1 MARANNANK
10 SNKPSPASD
19 PAANGPKRTGPIFAA
34 KPASAGWS
42 GAINAELV
50 ANIAELRRVFDK
62 CSDFVIREFHASGM
76 NRDAVVA
83 YIDGLVKHEFIMD
96 NVLKPLIVYSHEGDA
111 DGIDSLE
118 KVNARALLASGTKLL
133 YTGDDALDALLHGDS
148 LLMIDGMA
156 GGISISVRG
165 WERRNISE
173 PQTETVV
180 FGPRE
185 GFTETIRVNTA
196 LLRRRIYTN
205 DLRMETMT
213 IGSRT
218 QTPVAI
224 SYLSEIADP
233 EIVEDVKRRL
243 SSVDVD
249 SIENSG
255 ALIEYIESE
264 PASLFETVSYTEKP
278 DVVAAQLLEGRVAIL
293 VDGSP
298 FALIVPTLFVEC
310 FQTAEDYS
318 VRTYYATFLRIIRL
332 IAFFVSLIAPA
343 AYVAL
348 ASRHQELIPN
358 ALLFTMAASSEGLPF
373 PSFIETALMLVIF
386 EILKE
391 AGIRLPKPVG
401 QAISIVGALV
411 MGQAAIQAGLVGAP
425 VVIVIALTAVASF
438 AIPMLSNTLTLLR
451 WFMLVMAEVFGGYG
465 ITLGLLA
472 IFVHLA
478 SLKSFGVLYMN
489 PIAPIR
495 VSDLKDA
502 LIRAPLWSMKYRPVS
517 LHPLDSARQN
527 SRKPDFEKNE

>member
-10 SNKPSPASD
+10 SNSASVPTMND
-19 PAANGPKRTGPIFAA
+19 QTHTAPIFAA
-34 KPASAGWS
+34 KPANVGWS
-42 GAINAELV
+42 GAINAELT
-50 ANIAELRRVFDK
+50 ANVAELKRVFDK

-76 NRDAVVA
+76 NRGAVVA
-83 YIDGLVKHEFIMD
+83 FIDGLIRHDFIMD
-96 NVLKPLIVYSHEGDA
+96 NVLKPLIVYSREGDA
-111 DGIDSLE
+111 GDIDSLE
-118 KVNARALLASGTKLL
+118 KVNACALLASDTKLL
-133 YTGDDALDALLHGDS
+133 HTGGDALGALLHGDA

-156 GGISISVRG
+156 GGIAISARG

-180 FGPRE
+180 FGSRE

-196 LLRRRIYTN
+196 LLRRRVYTN
-205 DLRMETMT
+205 DLRMEMMT

-243 SSVDVD
+243 GGVDVD

-278 DVVAAQLLEGRVAIL
+278 DVVAAKLLEGRVAIL

-298 FALIVPTLFVEC
+298 FALVVPMLFIEC

-343 AYVAL
+343 AYITL
-348 ASRHQELIPN
+348 ASRHHELIPSD
-358 ALLFTMAASSEGLPF
+358 LLFTMASSSEGLPF
-373 PSFIETALMLVIF
+373 PSFIETALMLIIF

-425 VVIVIALTAVASF
+425 VVIVVALTAVASF

-451 WFMLVMAEVFGGYG
+451 WFMLVMAEMFGGYG
-465 ITLGLLA
+465 LTLGLLV

-478 SLKSFGVLYMN
+478 SLKSFGVLYMS

-495 VSDLKDA
+495 IRDLKDA
-502 LIRAPLWSMKYRPVS
+502 LIRAPLWSMKYRPISVR
-517 LHPLDSARQN
+517 PLDPVRKN
-527 SRKPDFEKNE
+527 SRKPDFEKDE